1 MNSKRHFPR
10 TPADIIAFGLLV
22 LLSSAASACRDGKR
36 TDDPNA
42 GSTPSA
48 TSSVALPAP
57 PTSAPVTVT
66 TDDPTDASASA
77 EVDLDVDVDAGIDAG
92 KRKLRR
98 LGSGADASAPEP
110 AAAIAAPKPAAS
122 SAVDARGK
130 RVKPMGDELPYG
142 GTGASAAPVL
152 DKKPLV
158 KEDPWG
164 KPAPP

>member
-1 MNSKRHFPR
+1 MNSKRHFSR
-10 TPADIIAFGLLV
+10 TPADLIAFGLLV

-48 TSSVALPAP
+48 TSSVAVPAP
-57 PTSAPVTVT
+57 PTSAPVTV
-66 TDDPTDASASA
+66 DDPKDASASA
-77 EVDLDVDVDAGIDAG
+77 EVDLDVDAGIDAG

-98 LGSGADASAPEP
+98 LGFGADASAPEP
-110 AAAIAAPKPAAS
+110 TAAIAAPKPAAS

-142 GTGASAAPVL
+142 GTGASAAPIL

>member
-1 MNSKRHFPR
+1 VNRKRDLSRP
-10 TPADIIAFGLLV
+10 PAEIIALGLL
-22 LLSSAASACRDGKR
+22 LLLTSAASACREGKR

-42 GSTPSA
+42 SPTSSP
-48 TSSVALPAP
+48 TSSVAMPAAS
-57 PTSAPVTVT
+57 TSAPVV
-66 TDDPTDASASA
+66 TDDLKDASASA
-77 EVDLDVDVDAGIDAG
+77 ETDVDVDAGVDGG

-98 LGSGADASAPEP
+98 LGAGADASAPEP
-110 AAAIAAPKPAAS
+110 TAAVAAPSPATS
-122 SAVDARGK
+122 VDARAGK
-130 RVKPMGDELPYG
+130 RGVKPMGDELPYG